1 MYWNYLIGVINRRTL
16 MGDHHLVGDIIA
28 RVKLVWF
35 AAIAICYCSTNP
47 AIDHHPSIGSW
58 AALSSPPAPQPRICP
73 RQRSRW
79 KKLKFHSPSQDRRS
93 HEVTR
98 FRISWEALVRRVA
111 PTVNDSHKDGE
122 LDHIPHMLL
131 VSLAN
136 SSPCFFLALGL
147 TIWWLVPVGGLD
159 HCCFSI

>member
-1 MYWNYLIGVINRRTL
+1 MYWNYLIGVINRRTF
-16 MGDHHLVGDIIA
+16 MGDHHLVGGIIA

-58 AALSSPPAPQPRICP
+58 AAHFKPPSSAAKDLSKAKIEVEEVEVPQPKSGP
-73 RQRSRW
+73 KKSRGDQ
-79 KKLKFHSPSQDRRS
+79 SPD
-93 HEVTR
+93 
-98 FRISWEALVRRVA
+98 WEALVRRVA
-111 PTVNDSHKDGE
+111 PTVNDSHKAGE

-136 SSPCFFLALGL
+136 SSPCFF
-147 TIWWLVPVGGLD
+147 WRWD
-159 HCCFSI
+159 